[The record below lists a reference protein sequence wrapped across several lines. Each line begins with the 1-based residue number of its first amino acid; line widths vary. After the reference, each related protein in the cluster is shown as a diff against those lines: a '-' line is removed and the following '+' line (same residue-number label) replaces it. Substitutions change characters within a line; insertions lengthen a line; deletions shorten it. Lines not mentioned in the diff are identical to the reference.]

1 MSYQLANEVP
11 RSERLSQLT
20 KQEKVIEEK
29 KREIE
34 RRLEDKRRKE
44 KRKAEAKVYQ
54 GEKSSEYETD
64 STEGMSNTGLNT
76 FKNDGSFLEQ
86 FKKLQEIKAKQNS
99 EGKKRQ
105 EAKYGSEE
113 RINKSKPSAIIM
125 KLQGGKRVQ
134 QLDTGLQSKLLD
146 DDDDDSVSPP
156 EDQEVKTAVEK
167 VAISVVVN
175 GANAEEL
182 ARESNINNPLYGFL
196 NDQNGSV
203 YQYYQKRVVELT
215 EARRRAEKDEVNFL
229 SHKDP
234 GLVSYA
240 VQVFGNT
247 DLTPSQWKQLEDQQ
261 KMRVLYEMMQ
271 IKQKQLEAKMKA
283 GKFQYE
289 YDSDEE
295 IDGGTWEHKKRKK
308 EMDKTKDWADELTE
322 KGKGKHHIGDFLP
335 PDELERFME
344 KWDAIKEGRMPDLS
358 DYKDYKIQSDNIGY
372 QMLQKLGWN
381 EGQGLGSDGSGIVAP
396 VNKATPPVENAG
408 FGQGRPEEIQAGDDE
423 YEAYRKR
430 MMLAYR
436 FRPNPLNN
444 PRRPYY

>member
-1 MSYQLANEVP
+1 M
-11 RSERLSQLT
+11 
-20 KQEKVIEEK
+20 
-29 KREIE
+29 
-34 RRLEDKRRKE
+34 
-44 KRKAEAKVYQ
+44 
-54 GEKSSEYETD
+54 
-64 STEGMSNTGLNT
+64 
-76 FKNDGSFLEQ
+76 
-86 FKKLQEIKAKQNS
+86 
-99 EGKKRQ
+99 
-105 EAKYGSEE
+105 
-113 RINKSKPSAIIM
+113 
-125 KLQGGKRVQ
+125 
-134 QLDTGLQSKLLD
+134 
-146 DDDDDSVSPP
+146 
-156 EDQEVKTAVEK
+156 EK

-175 GANAEEL
+175 GANAEGL

-196 NDQNGSV
+196 NDQSGLV
-203 YQYYQKRVVELT
+203 YQYYQKRVQELT
-215 EARRRAEKDEVNFL
+215 EARKRAEKDEVNFL
-229 SHKDP
+229 NHKGDKDDNQLSQRKRRSRWGPQEESISTNMLPPSVHQDP

-271 IKQKQLEAKMKA
+271 IKQKQLEAKMQA

-358 DYKDYKIQSDNIGY
+358 DYKDFKIQSDNIGY

-381 EGQGLGSDGSGIVAP
+381 EGQGLGSDGGGIVAP

-436 FRPNPLNN
+436 FRPNPLHT
-444 PRRPYY
+444 